1 MKKITL
7 TLLLLLFI
15 ITPFFASALVS
26 LTNSLEKTGVAAEIV
41 TDANKVATNG
51 IQTFVGKI
59 INAFLGLLGTVF
71 LVLLVYGGY
80 LWMTA
85 GGNEEDV
92 TKAKKLIAQA
102 VLGLAVVMGA
112 YAISY
117 FVTSK
122 LENATGLT

>member
-1 MKKITL
+1 MKRTFLIFSSL
-7 TLLLLLFI
+7 IIISVPLFV
-15 ITPFFASALVS
+15 SAAAGL
-26 LTNSLEKTGVAAEIV
+26 LTNSLETTGVASTLV
-41 TDANKVATNG
+41 TEASKNTTS
-51 IQTFVGKI
+51 IQSFVGTI
-59 INAFLGLLGTVF
+59 INAALGLLGTVF

-92 TKAKKLIAQA
+92 GKAKKLIAQA
-102 VLGLAVVMGA
+102 ILGLAVIMGA

-122 LENATGLT
+122 LETATGI

>member
-1 MKKITL
+1 MYNAMKKIFLIALFLIMLSPSFVHAATGTL
-7 TLLLLLFI
+7 TNGLK
-15 ITPFFASALVS
+15 LVNNAGYS
-26 LTNSLEKTGVAAEIV
+26 TTTNESSIRTY
-41 TDANKVATNG
+41 
-51 IQTFVGKI
+51 VGSI
-59 INAFLGLLGTVF
+59 INAVLGLLGTVF

-92 TKAKKLIAQA
+92 GKAKKLIAQA
-102 VLGLAVVMGA
+102 ILGLAVIMGA

-122 LENATGLT
+122 LETATGL